1 MNKEK
6 SSYLV
11 LGILTILLLAVLAA
25 CTPGTSE
32 VETPTAEP
40 VVETV
45 ETSPTETVIT
55 PVTPQAPPSV
65 LVVWGDGVDSFARS
79 QIQSALE
86 GLAADSALELIVVEA
101 LTPDMLTPEVEAVV
115 SVGANLGLNELAAG
129 APNVSFLAI
138 GDPEADVAD
147 NLSLIGDPDEE
158 LRQKAFLAGYISAVI
173 SYDNKIV
180 AFINAENA
188 DSEAIVDSYV
198 TGARFFCGICRN
210 VFPPY
215 NVFPQWELLTPDL
228 ANDGFR
234 PIVNNYFNI
243 DVDVVFVQGSLA
255 TPGMLAYFDELGIQ
269 MIGERPPDDLP
280 GLWAGTILADPVP
293 ALESIWP
300 ELLAGAPG
308 AQMPSQLM
316 VTDRESGLISEGRFR
331 LIEMMIADIQ
341 SGLVSVESA
350 PQ

>member
-11 LGILTILLLAVLAA
+11 LGVLALLLLAVLAA
-25 CTPGTSE
+25 CTPSGPE
-32 VETPTAEP
+32 VETPTAETA
-40 VVETV
+40 VETV
-45 ETSPTETVIT
+45 ETAPTEAIITSPT
-55 PVTPQAPPSV
+55 PQTPPSV
-65 LVVWGDGVDSFARS
+65 LLVWGDGVDSFTRS

-101 LTPDMLTPEVEAVV
+101 VTPDMLTPEVEAVIG
-115 SVGANLGLNELAAG
+115 VGAELGLNELAAG

-138 GDPEADVAD
+138 GDPGADVAA
-147 NLSLIGDPDEE
+147 NLSLIGDPNEE

-188 DSEAIVDSYV
+188 ASEDIVDSYV

-215 NVFPQWELLTPDL
+215 NAFPQWELLTPDL

-243 DVDVVFVQGSLA
+243 DVDVVYVQGSLA

-269 MIGERPPDDLP
+269 MIGDQPPDVQP

-293 ALESIWP
+293 ALETLWP
-300 ELLAGAPG
+300 ELLAG
-308 AQMPSQLM
+308 SQGKQIPARLI

-331 LIEMMIADIQ
+331 LIEIMIADLE